1 MKSAERS
8 EETAEKQNVM
18 FFHSCPWVH
27 VPSSWADVCV
37 PSQHLKTSSSF
48 QSLPDHL
55 LPHGGK
61 SSPMILLSVL
71 VPRVNTGYSPASWLV
86 FQCWPAQSPC
96 FLLDTYL
103 PLLLLATVLWKG
115 LDILATPPHSP
126 LSHLPCWLRHCS
138 PFSVSKS
145 VLIILKILTSVTLLT
160 FTGLIHLFLSFRELI
175 PHDARSL

>member
-1 MKSAERS
+1 MKSAKRS

-37 PSQHLKTSSSF
+37 PRQHLKTSSCF

-71 VPRVNTGYSPASWLV
+71 VRRVNTGYSPASRLV
-86 FQCWPAQSPC
+86 FWCWPVQSPR
-96 FLLDTYL
+96 FLLDTYP
-103 PLLLLATVLWKG
+103 PLLLLATILWKG
-115 LDILATPPHSP
+115 LDILATPLHSP
-126 LSHLPCWLRHCS
+126 LSHLPGWLHHCS
-138 PFSVSKS
+138 LSLQVSNS
-145 VLIILKILTSVTLLT
+145 VLIILTSTSLLT
-160 FTGLIHLFLSFRELI
+160 FTGLIHLFLSFSELT
-175 PHDARSL
+175 PHGAHSS